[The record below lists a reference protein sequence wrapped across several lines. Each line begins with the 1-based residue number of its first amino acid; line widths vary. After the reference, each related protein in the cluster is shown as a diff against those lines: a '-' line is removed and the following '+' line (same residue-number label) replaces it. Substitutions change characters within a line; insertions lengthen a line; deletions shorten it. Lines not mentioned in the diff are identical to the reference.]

1 MSEEIKSVVNEL
13 GSAFEEFKSENSKK
27 LQEIEKKGSAD
38 PLLVEK
44 VDKMADDISKM
55 EETRQKI
62 ELQEKALADAETK
75 LDGLERII
83 ARPETGNNSKDVDI
97 QMKAF
102 SSMLR
107 VGKDNMDEVE
117 KKALYESDDTLG
129 GFYAPTEYVADLIKT
144 VTEISPIRSIARVR
158 STSNRGIEIPKR
170 TGQFAASFV
179 SETGTRSETT
189 GYTTGLMQIDAHE
202 LYALVDISQAM
213 LEDSA
218 FDLESEMS
226 TEFGEQFAKA
236 EGTAF
241 ISGNSIGRPQGFTDS
256 TAGVS
261 STNSGNGTAL
271 TANGLLDLMYAIKS
285 DYMNNAR
292 FVFNRSTL
300 AAILKLEDT
309 EGQKI
314 FVNSMSYV
322 GGAPSTILGKPYV
335 LAEDMADVGAGA
347 KPIAYGDFSRAY
359 TIVDRVNLSVMRDQF
374 TQATSGNIRYI
385 ARRRVG
391 GAVVLPEAIRLQNI
405 SA

>member
-1 MSEEIKSVVNEL
+1 MV
-13 GSAFEEFKSENSKK
+13 
-27 LQEIEKKGSAD
+27 
-38 PLLVEK
+38 
-44 VDKMADDISKM
+44 DDISKM
-55 EETRQKI
+55 AETKQAI
-62 ELQEKALADAETK
+62 ELQEKNLAEAQAKLESLETV
-75 LDGLERII
+75 I
-83 ARPETGNNSKDVDI
+83 ARPETGENKDVDI

-102 SSMLR
+102 GSWLR
-107 VGKDNMDEVE
+107 KGEIDEME

-129 GFYAPTEYVADLIKT
+129 GFYAPAEYVADLIKG

-170 TGQFAASFV
+170 TGQFSASFV
-179 SETGTRSETT
+179 AETGSRTETT
-189 GYTTGLMQIDAHE
+189 GYQTGLMQIDAHE

-226 TEFGEQFAKA
+226 EEFGTQFAKA

-241 ISGNSIGRPQGFTDS
+241 VSGNGVGRPQGFTDS
-256 TAGVS
+256 GAGVS
-261 STNSGNGTAL
+261 STNSGSGTAL
-271 TANGLLDLMYAIKS
+271 TANGLLDLMYDIKS
-285 DYMNNAR
+285 DYMTNAT
-292 FVFNRSTL
+292 FVMNRGTFG
-300 AAILKLEDT
+300 AVLKLEDT

-322 GGAPSTILGKPYV
+322 GAVPNTILGKPYI
-335 LAEDMADVGAGA
+335 LAEDMADVAGSA

-359 TIVDRVNLSVMRDQF
+359 TIVDRVNLSVMRDPF
-374 TQATSGNIRYI
+374 SQATSGNIRYV

-391 GAVVLPEAIRLQNI
+391 GAVVLAEAIRLQNI